1 VATNDQSFRQRNS
14 IEPNMKIIITS
25 VLLFVVCYFNA
36 QQQEKT
42 IVSKSDVRVINSQTA
57 TFHVDSS
64 MLAKKNQP
72 QIDSKKTVAYYDEYI
87 KAIEIKIAY
96 IKADAN
102 LTSEAEKNGWFIQM
116 DELLKTAKIERAEL
130 LKSN

>member
-1 VATNDQSFRQRNS
+1 
-14 IEPNMKIIITS
+14 MKIIITGI
-25 VLLFVVCYFNA
+25 VLFVVTYFNA
-36 QQQEKT
+36 QQENT
-42 IVSKSDVRVINSQTA
+42 IVSKSEVRVINYQTA
-57 TFHVDSS
+57 SFLVDSS

-72 QIDSKKTVAYYDEYI
+72 QVDTKKTIAYYDEYI
-87 KAIEIKIAY
+87 KALEIKIAY